1 VNIKAVIPRK
11 KKLLISAPVD
21 FMPILKTEMLSEFD
35 CTFSYGAGREET
47 ATKLKN
53 HSFDAWLV
61 SPCPTY
67 KIEGKMIDLC
77 PSLKIVATPST
88 GSNHLDVT
96 YIEKKGIGFY
106 CLRDTE
112 IVNEIYASS
121 EFTFNLMISTIRKT
135 PFAFES
141 VRKGQWRNVE
151 SSYRGRE
158 LNGLTLGVIGYGRIG
173 GNMARYSRAFG
184 MNIVSYDPYVIIENA
199 NVQQA
204 DSIDELLAV
213 ADVIVLCVHLNDET
227 YRMVDTGLFEKMKH
241 GVYFINTSR
250 GDVVDE
256 AALIKYLRNGKIE
269 AAGLDVI
276 SEELTGNKDEHPL
289 IRYARKHDNLIITP
303 HMAGL
308 TYDSELK
315 AQTAAFH
322 AIKDFLK
329 TASKH

>member
-1 VNIKAVIPRK
+1 MIPIK

-21 FMPILKTEMLSEFD
+21 FLPDLKAEMLSEFD
-35 CTFSYGAGREET
+35 CVFSYGAGREET
-47 ATKLKN
+47 ERKLEN
-53 HSFDAWLV
+53 HPFDGWLV

-67 KIEGKMIDLC
+67 KIEGQMIALC

-88 GSNHLDVT
+88 GTNHLDVT
-96 YIEKKGIGFY
+96 YLGKKRIGFY
-106 CLRDTE
+106 CLRESE
-112 IVNEIYASS
+112 IVNKIYASS

-135 PFAFES
+135 PFAFEA
-141 VRKGQWRNVE
+141 VRNGQWRNVE

-173 GNMARYSRAFG
+173 GNMARYSMAFG
-184 MNIVSYDPYVIIENA
+184 MNIVAYDPYVVIDNP
-199 NVQQA
+199 NVRQV
-204 DSIDELLAV
+204 DSINELLAL
-213 ADVIVLCVHLNDET
+213 AEVIVTCVHLNDET
-227 YRMVDTGLFEKMKH
+227 YKMVDTRLFEKMKH

-256 AALIKYLRNGKIE
+256 AALIKYLTNGKIK
-269 AAGLDVI
+269 AAGIDVI

-289 IRYARKHDNLIITP
+289 IQYARNHDNLIITP
-303 HMAGL
+303 HIAGL
-308 TYDSELK
+308 TYDSERK